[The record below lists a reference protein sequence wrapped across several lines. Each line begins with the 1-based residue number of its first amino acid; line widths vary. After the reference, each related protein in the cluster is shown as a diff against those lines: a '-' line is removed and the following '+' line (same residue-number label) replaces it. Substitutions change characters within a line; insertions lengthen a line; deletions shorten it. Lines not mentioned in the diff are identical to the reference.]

1 MIHKFSMN
9 DLNIVVDVNG
19 GAVHVVDEITFDVL
33 DYYELNDAEKIAKKL
48 PKYTLDE
55 IKETFDEIKSL
66 VEEGLLYSPDNYL
79 DIDAFKNREPVVK
92 AMCLHIAHD
101 CNLKCKY
108 CFASQ
113 GDFGGA
119 KSIMS
124 FEVGKKALEYLVD
137 NSGSRK
143 NLEVDFFGG
152 EPLMNFEVVKQLVEY
167 GNELAKEKG
176 KNFRFTITTNGVLLD
191 DEIIDYVNEH
201 MHNVVL
207 SLDGRKSIND
217 DMRPTLNDKG
227 SYDIIVPKF
236 QKLIEKRKDKY
247 YYVRGTFTRDNMDFS
262 KDVLHFKD
270 LGFDLTSVE
279 PVVGDESNPYALRE
293 EDLPKILDEYEK
305 LAVEYSK
312 MRVNNEPFRFF
323 HFMVDLSQGP
333 CVIKRMTGCGAGNEY
348 LAITPEGDIYPCHQ
362 FVGQEEFK
370 MGNVMADKV
379 ELPKEMQETFKEA
392 HIYAKDECSKCW
404 AKFYCSGGCH
414 ANAFNF
420 NNDILKPYDLGCQMQ
435 RKRLECALMVEA
447 SVMMNQDEL
456 EPLV

>member
-1 MIHKFSMN
+1 MN

-33 DYYELNDAEKIAKKL
+33 DDYELNDAEKIAKKL

-66 VEEGLLYSPDNYL
+66 VEDGLLYSPDNYL

-370 MGNVMADKV
+370 MGNVMTDKV

>member
-1 MIHKFSMN
+1 MN

-48 PKYTLDE
+48 PKSTLDE

-66 VEEGLLYSPDNYL
+66 VEDGLLYSPDNSL
-79 DIDAFKNREPVVK
+79 DIDAFKKREPVVK

-370 MGNVMADKV
+370 MGNVMSDKV

>member
-1 MIHKFSMN
+1 MN

-66 VEEGLLYSPDNYL
+66 VEDGLLYSPDNYL

-119 KSIMS
+119 KSIMG

>member
-1 MIHKFSMN
+1 MN

-66 VEEGLLYSPDNYL
+66 VEDGLLYSPDNYL

-191 DEIIDYVNEH
+191 DEIIEYVNEH

>member
-1 MIHKFSMN
+1 MN

-66 VEEGLLYSPDNYL
+66 VEDGLLYSPDNYL

-305 LAVEYSK
+305 LAIEYSK

-370 MGNVMADKV
+370 MGNVMSDKV

>member
-1 MIHKFSMN
+1 MN

-33 DYYELNDAEKIAKKL
+33 DYYELDDAEKIAKKL

-66 VEEGLLYSPDNYL
+66 VEDGLLYSPDNYL

-167 GNELAKEKG
+167 GNELGKEKG

-370 MGNVMADKV
+370 MGNVMSDKV

>member
-66 VEEGLLYSPDNYL
+66 VEDGLLYSSDNYL

-167 GNELAKEKG
+167 GNELGKEKG

>member
-1 MIHKFSMN
+1 MN

-19 GAVHVVDEITFDVL
+19 GAVHVVDEITFYVL

-66 VEEGLLYSPDNYL
+66 VEDGLLYSPDNYL

-305 LAVEYSK
+305 LAIEYSK

-370 MGNVMADKV
+370 MGNVMTDKV

>member
-1 MIHKFSMN
+1 MN

-66 VEEGLLYSPDNYL
+66 VEDGLLYSPDNYL

-293 EDLPKILDEYEK
+293 EDLLKILDEYEK

-370 MGNVMADKV
+370 MGNVMSDKV

>member
-1 MIHKFSMN
+1 MN

-33 DYYELNDAEKIAKKL
+33 DYYGLNDAEKIAKKL

-66 VEEGLLYSPDNYL
+66 VEDGLLYSPDNYL

>member
-1 MIHKFSMN
+1 MN

-33 DYYELNDAEKIAKKL
+33 DYYELDDAEKIAKKL

-66 VEEGLLYSPDNYL
+66 VEDGLLYSPDNYL

-333 CVIKRMTGCGAGNEY
+333 CVIKRITGCGAGNEY

>member
-1 MIHKFSMN
+1 MN

-55 IKETFDEIKSL
+55 IKETFDEIKNL
-66 VEEGLLYSPDNYL
+66 VEDGLLYSPDNYL

-333 CVIKRMTGCGAGNEY
+333 CVIKRITGCGAGNEY

>member
-1 MIHKFSMN
+1 MN

-66 VEEGLLYSPDNYL
+66 VEDGLLYSPDNYL

>member
-1 MIHKFSMN
+1 MN

-33 DYYELNDAEKIAKKL
+33 DYYELDDAEKIAKKL

-66 VEEGLLYSPDNYL
+66 VEDGLLYSPDNYL

-167 GNELAKEKG
+167 GNELGKEKG

>member
-1 MIHKFSMN
+1 MN

-33 DYYELNDAEKIAKKL
+33 DYYELDDAEKIAKKL
-48 PKYTLDE
+48 PKHTLDE

-66 VEEGLLYSPDNYL
+66 VEDGLLYSPDNYL

-167 GNELAKEKG
+167 GNELGKEKG

-370 MGNVMADKV
+370 MGNVMSDKV